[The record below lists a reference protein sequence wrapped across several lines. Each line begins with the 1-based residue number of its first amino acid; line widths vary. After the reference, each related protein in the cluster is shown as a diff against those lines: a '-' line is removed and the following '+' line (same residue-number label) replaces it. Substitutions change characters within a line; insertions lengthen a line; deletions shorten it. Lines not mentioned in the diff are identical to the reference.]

1 MMTRRATRL
10 STTLAASALAF
21 GLVLPASAET
31 LDLTI
36 ASSHP
41 TTIPW
46 VGAMADL
53 YVGEANKRLEESGSD
68 TRIEWTEAYGGSLYG
83 FKDTLEAVEQGLTD
97 VGWVGAFWEGSKMPL
112 HGVTYNAPFATDD
125 MLVMLDVIN
134 TMHDEIPAMREAWE
148 DNYQVFLGASG
159 VDTYHLMTNFPV
171 NSLDDLEGRKIL
183 APGASAAWLK
193 GTGAVALDG
202 GLTTYYTDIQTGK
215 ADGVLTILSGAYPFK
230 LHEVAP
236 NITLV
241 GIGAQATGGVAINL
255 DTWDELDEE
264 AQAVFKALGREY
276 SVRHAEEV
284 NARVE
289 AFKEKMVAEGATISE
304 LPAAE
309 RQRWI
314 RGLPDLGGEWAARQD
329 EKGLPGSEVLK
340 AYLDGIRARGGEPAR
355 NWGS

>member
-1 MMTRRATRL
+1 MGLQPRDLAKAVATAL
-10 STTLAASALAF
+10 LATGLA
-21 GLVLPASAET
+21 LPASAET
-31 LDLTI
+31 LNLTI

-53 YVGEANKRLEESGSD
+53 YVGEANERLEAAGST
-68 TRIEWTEAYGGSLYG
+68 TRIDWTEAYGGSLYG

-125 MLVMLDVIN
+125 MLVMLDVVN
-134 TMHDEIPAMREAWE
+134 SMHDEIPALNEAWE
-148 DNYQVFLGASG
+148 DNNQVFLGASG

-171 NSLDDLEGRKIL
+171 TSLADLEGRKIL

-236 NITLV
+236 YITLV
-241 GIGAQATGGVAINL
+241 GIGAQATGGVSVNL
-255 DTWDELDEE
+255 DTWEDMDPEVQTILAE
-264 AQAVFKALGREY
+264 LGREY

-289 AFKEKMVAEGATISE
+289 AFKEKMVAEGATIST
-304 LPAAE
+304 LPADE

-314 RGLPDLGGEWAARQD
+314 DGLPDLGGEWAKTQD
-329 EKGLPGSEVLK
+329 DKGLPGSEVLK
-340 AYLDGIRARGGEPAR
+340 AYLEGIRARGGAPAR

>member
-1 MMTRRATRL
+1 MLLSRL
-10 STTLAASALAF
+10 PFAKAVAAALLAGGLAA
-21 GLVLPASAET
+21 PATADT
-31 LDLTI
+31 LNLTI

-46 VGAMADL
+46 VGAMAEL
-53 YVGEANKRLEESGSD
+53 YAKEANKRLEAMGSE

-125 MLVMLDVIN
+125 MLVMLDVMN
-134 TMHDEIPAMREAWE
+134 SMHDDIPALSESWE
-148 DNYQVFLGASG
+148 DNNQIFMGASG

-171 NSLDDLEGRKIL
+171 NSLDDLKGRKIL

-215 ADGVLTILSGAYPFK
+215 AEGVLTILSGAYPFK

-236 NITLV
+236 YITLV
-241 GIGAQATGGVAINL
+241 GIGAQVTGGVAVNR
-255 DTWDELDEE
+255 DTWDSLDEDV
-264 AQAVFKALGREY
+264 QKVFAELGREY
-276 SVRHAEEV
+276 SIRHAKEV

-289 AFKEKMVAEGATISE
+289 TFKEKMAAEGATIST
-304 LPAAE
+304 LPEAE

-314 RGLPDLGGEWAARQD
+314 TNLPDLGGEWAKTQD
-329 EKGLPGSEVLK
+329 AKGLPGSEVLK
-340 AYLDGIRARGGEPAR
+340 SYLEGIRARGGTPAR